1 MAKVFLDKI
10 KSTAHIESVVASED
24 LENGQFLTLGVLGDD
39 GESRVATKAADEA
52 SAEVFVADAPLSYG
66 DPHFDLGTYKIKAG
80 ETGRAFHLEKG
91 DVLSVTTDL
100 VSGAKVGDNLT
111 IGKDGLGFA
120 KAAEG
125 KGIAMLIGQ
134 EAHGIDG
141 DVYVIAIR

>member
-10 KSTAHIESVVASED
+10 KATAHIESVVASED
-24 LENGQFLTLGVLGDD
+24 MVNGQFLSRGVLGED
-39 GESRVATKAADEA
+39 GESRVATPATDEA

-66 DPHFDLGTYKIKAG
+66 DPHFDLGKYVVKAG

-91 DVLSVTTDL
+91 DVISVTTDL
-100 VSGAKVGDNLT
+100 VAGAKVGDNLT
-111 IGKDGLGFA
+111 IGDKGLGFK
-120 KAAEG
+120 KAADG

-134 EAHGIDG
+134 ENHGIDG